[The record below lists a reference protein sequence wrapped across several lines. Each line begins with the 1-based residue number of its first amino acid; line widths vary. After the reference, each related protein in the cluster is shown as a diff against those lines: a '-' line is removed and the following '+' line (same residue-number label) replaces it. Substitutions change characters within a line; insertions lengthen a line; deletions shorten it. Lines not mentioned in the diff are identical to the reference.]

1 MPSLKFKVDGT
12 TSHSRNDGERFCTVI
27 QNKNS
32 SYVKL
37 LTPKSVDQLGHDF
50 WKETLILSFFFLN
63 VRQLRPSLSIS
74 IFLFWSET
82 NVFAREC
89 VFVTLFFLC
98 SCLLSAQYP
107 SFLSEPSSLV
117 QSRGSVARLRC
128 LVSPS
133 SAEVSWRFR
142 GLPLDLDTLPGV
154 ELSEGSLTIS
164 SLKPGHV
171 GVYQCV
177 ARLEHGPA
185 VASRHARVAI
195 AGTDVEN
202 YACVRS

>member
-1 MPSLKFKVDGT
+1 M
-12 TSHSRNDGERFCTVI
+12 
-27 QNKNS
+27 
-32 SYVKL
+32 
-37 LTPKSVDQLGHDF
+37 
-50 WKETLILSFFFLN
+50 
-63 VRQLRPSLSIS
+63 
-74 IFLFWSET
+74 
-82 NVFAREC
+82 
-89 VFVTLFFLC
+89 
-98 SCLLSAQYP
+98 
-107 SFLSEPSSLV
+107 
-117 QSRGSVARLRC
+117 
-128 LVSPS
+128 SPS

-202 YACVRS
+202 YPWVRS